1 MDKFVLILIF
11 ASSIIMSCRPSS
23 HNDNGKQVIE
33 TPLASNA
40 FPELSRRNIS
50 EDTIVGILS
59 TVNSMADLRIDSVTI
74 NIVDTIDSKIRIVE
88 KLVSPENYHLYDI
101 EDRYNGPD
109 RLPINLD
116 FTRKPAPKVRCN
128 SVEEFKSLVDT
139 PYVYRGILDSCDVNE
154 DGLTDYLLSIQ
165 GTDPDGWG
173 PYQYKEDSLVNK
185 NARGFILVINK
196 GDYFETDIRNNSCF
210 PSDNEDGGVYFPPDL
225 EISSAKN
232 SLTVRYWHGRYGSWG
247 YEFLYQN
254 GNYVLIS
261 YSRSYSNGPLLE
273 KSQYFDLVNN
283 KLSIYKLQNDKY
295 IDDREEVGD
304 DKYMTIYYRLDETK
318 PILITDI
325 VNID

>member
-1 MDKFVLILIF
+1 MKKVFLI
-11 ASSIIMSCRPSS
+11 II
-23 HNDNGKQVIE
+23 
-33 TPLASNA
+33 
-40 FPELSRRNIS
+40 
-50 EDTIVGILS
+50 GILT
-59 TVNSMADLRIDSVTI
+59 TVNSLAEMRIDSITI
-74 NIVDTIDSKIRIVE
+74 NVRDTVTDKIIE
-88 KLVSPENYHLYDI
+88 QLVSPDDYHLYDI
-101 EDRYNGPD
+101 IDTYNGKD
-109 RLPINLD
+109 SLYINLD
-116 FTRKPAPKVRCN
+116 LTRLPAPKVRCK
-128 SVEEFKSLVDT
+128 SVDDFKSLVDT

-173 PYQYKEDSLVNK
+173 PYKFHEDSLVNK

-210 PSDNEDGGVYFPPDL
+210 LSDNEDGNGYWPPEVD
-225 EISSAKN
+225 ISSFRKRLRIECRLN
-232 SLTVRYWHGRYGSWG
+232 RYGSWE
-247 YEFLYQN
+247 YEFLYKN

-261 YSRSYSNGPLLE
+261 YSRSYRNGPLLE

-283 KLSIYKLQNDKY
+283 KLSVYKLQNDKY
-295 IDDREEVGD
+295 VDDREEVED